1 MQENFFSF
9 PKGYEVGKTKF
20 VIITGSVMSGVGKG
34 TFSASLGNILK
45 LYHGLKVSPV
55 KFDGYF
61 NVDAGT
67 LNPYRHGEVFVLD
80 DGTETDLDLGSYE
93 RMLNQNHTKDNYL
106 TAGKLFKLII
116 DKERAGDY
124 LGRDVQIIPHVTG
137 EIKYF
142 LRNLAMKGSKLEEK
156 PKLTESISNRDST
169 SNQPYADIVLME
181 VGGTVGDIETSYFLE
196 AMRELAYEE
205 GRSNV
210 CFVNVCYIV
219 QPPSLGEHK
228 SKAAQIGIR
237 TLMQTGIQPDIV
249 ICRSH
254 NPVSE
259 NIKEKMSV
267 FSNVPVNR
275 VFNMYDF
282 GTIYTIPLFLQ
293 DLGIDSEVLKIIG
306 LKSKTANRDDFDRW
320 KELAEKFKSA
330 KKQITIAITG
340 KYTNVHDSYFSI
352 IKAIEHTAPYYGV
365 KAELRWVETTDIK
378 NQEDAKNVLKDIDG
392 VIVPGGFGE
401 RGVEGKIECVRYCRE
416 NNVPYFGLCY
426 GFQMAVIEYARN
438 VCNLACAHTTEVDP
452 KTEHPVICILPEQEE
467 VKGLGGTMRLGG
479 HDVVVKENT
488 VANKLYNSK
497 KVRERFR
504 HRYNVNTKY
513 IDQLEKFGLV
523 FSGQASEKRIM
534 QILELPNHKF
544 FVGTQ
549 LHPELTSKPLEPNP
563 LFRGFVEACCR

>member
-1 MQENFFSF
+1 MQENYSSF
-9 PKGYEVGKTKF
+9 PKGYQVGKTKY
-20 VIITGSVMSGVGKG
+20 VVITGSVMSGVGKG

-45 LYHGLKVSPV
+45 LYHGLKIAPV

-93 RMLNQNHTKDNYL
+93 RMLNQNNTKDNYL

-142 LRNLAMKGSKLEEK
+142 LRNLSVKS
-156 PKLTESISNRDST
+156 D
-169 SNQPYADIVLME
+169 ADIVLVE

-210 CFVNVCYIV
+210 CFINVCYIV
-219 QPPSLGEHK
+219 EPPSLGEHK

-237 TLMQTGIQPDIV
+237 TLMQTGIQPDMV

-254 NPVSE
+254 NPVAE
-259 NIKEKMSV
+259 NIKEKMSI

-293 DLGIDSEVLKIIG
+293 DLGIDGEVLKIIG
-306 LKSKTANRDDFDRW
+306 LNSKTANRDDFSRW
-320 KELAEKFKSA
+320 EELAKKFKSA

-352 IKAIEHTAPYYGV
+352 IKAIEHTAPYFGT
-365 KAELRWVETTDIK
+365 KAELKWIETTDIK
-378 NQEDAKNVLKDIDG
+378 NQEDAKNALGGIDG

-426 GFQMAVIEYARN
+426 GFQMAVIEFARN
-438 VCNLACAHTTEVDP
+438 VCNLVGAHTTEVDP

-479 HDVVVKENT
+479 HDVVVKQNSF
-488 VANKLYNSK
+488 ANKLYGSQ

-513 IDQLEKFGLV
+513 IDQLQERGLV
-523 FSGQASEKRIM
+523 FSGFASEKRIM

-549 LHPELTSKPLEPNP
+549 FHPEFTSKPLEPNP
-563 LFRGFVEACCR
+563 LFRGFVEACTK